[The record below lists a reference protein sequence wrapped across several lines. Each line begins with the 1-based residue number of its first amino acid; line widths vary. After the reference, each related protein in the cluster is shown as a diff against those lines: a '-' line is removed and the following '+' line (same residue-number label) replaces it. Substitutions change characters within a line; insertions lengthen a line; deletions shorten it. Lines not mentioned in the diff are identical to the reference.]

1 MGNKTIQKNEK
12 AKRAFFSFMRES
24 GGYTENSITAFENAI
39 LLWQNFSRETDF
51 SSFSKKKAVDFK
63 NWLKNKKKAGSEEK
77 ISLGYCYHNLR
88 RLRKFFEWLA
98 KQPGYKSNINITDI
112 DFLKL
117 SRKESR
123 IATEP
128 ETREIPSYEE
138 MIKVIDSIKIK
149 SEVDSRDR
157 ALFCLVLLTGARVSA
172 LTSLPIESFDR
183 NRLTIDQNPKLGVK
197 TKFSKRITTT
207 FFPLPDSR
215 ITDFFLEWVD
225 YLVNEKKFE
234 KRNPIFP
241 ATLIETGLEN
251 NVNYRNTGKVKPVFW
266 QSSGVVRGILEKRFQ
281 EANVKY
287 YHPHTVRHL
296 LVKIFA
302 KARLT
307 EEEKKAISQ
316 NLGHEDVGTT
326 FGSYGYHK
334 IEEDRQIDVVRNINL
349 NQAGSETQYVLNE
362 KQLEELAKKLR

>member
-1 MGNKTIQKNEK
+1 MNNKTVQENEK
-12 AKRAFFSFMRES
+12 AKRAFFSFMRGPE
-24 GGYTENSITAFENAI
+24 GYAEDSIIAFERAI
-39 LLWQNFSRETDF
+39 LFWQDFTKDENFSK
-51 SSFSKKKAVDFK
+51 FSKKRAIDFN
-63 NWLKNKKKAGSEEK
+63 NWLKNKKKADSTDK

-98 KQPGYKSNINITDI
+98 KQPKYKSKISII
-112 DFLKL
+112 DVGFLKL

-128 ETREIPSYEE
+128 KAKEIPSYEE
-138 MIKVIDSIKIK
+138 IMKVIDSIKIE

-157 ALFCLVLLTGARVSA
+157 ALICFVLLTVARVSA
-172 LTSLPIESFDR
+172 LISLPIESFDK
-183 NRLTIDQNPKLGVK
+183 NKQTIYQSPKLGVK
-197 TKFSKRITTT
+197 TKYSKRIVTT

-215 ITDFFLEWVD
+215 IADFFLEWID
-225 YLVNEKKFE
+225 YLVN
-234 KRNPIFP
+234 KRNFKKSDPIFP
-241 ATLIETGLEN
+241 STLLGKDLES
-251 NVNYRNTGKVKPVFW
+251 VNFCNTGKVKPVFW
-266 QSSGVVRGILEKRFQ
+266 KDSCAVREIFKKRFQ
-281 EANVKY
+281 EAGVKY
-287 YHPHTVRHL
+287 YHPHTIRHL
-296 LVKIFA
+296 IPRIFA

-307 EEEKKAISQ
+307 EEEKKAVSQ

-349 NQAGSETQYVLNE
+349 NQAGGETQYVLNE